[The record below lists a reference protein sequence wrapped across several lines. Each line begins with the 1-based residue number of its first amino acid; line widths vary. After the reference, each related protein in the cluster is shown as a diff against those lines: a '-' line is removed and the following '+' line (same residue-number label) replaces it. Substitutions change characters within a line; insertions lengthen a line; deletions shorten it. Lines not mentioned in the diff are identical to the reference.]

1 MVCNFNTISRIL
13 FKIIFILIVVV
24 AGLQQEESQSLI
36 FHVICVDVRI
46 VLVLFILLIIYLY
59 ALIPTKDK
67 IIYKI
72 SSDGDNIN
80 GHSQFDHETPDVSPH
95 VLISQVVRLLQIND
109 VASVK
114 DVEIILILF
123 GSQGELED

>member
-1 MVCNFNTISRIL
+1 M
-13 FKIIFILIVVV
+13 
-24 AGLQQEESQSLI
+24 
-36 FHVICVDVRI
+36 RI